1 VVPDAHSAV
10 PATPAVDHD
19 AHRDPVVVPRAV
31 RRFLESHR
39 FGVVASVNPDG
50 SPHQA
55 VVWYL
60 VEPDGA
66 GASAG
71 AGANDGAGASDSFRI
86 VVNSREGRRWPSNL
100 RRDPRIRFAVYD
112 GHDWVG
118 LSGRVTI
125 QDDQPTAQHDI
136 ATMARLNDP
145 PEEAAEGI
153 AVFETQ
159 QRVSFRFRPTAFHAE
174 IEAGEHIDEGS

>member
-1 VVPDAHSAV
+1 VPEAHSAA
-10 PATPAVDHD
+10 PAAAAVDPDSVPLPRD
-19 AHRDPVVVPRAV
+19 A
-31 RRFLESHR
+31 RRFLEAHR

-60 VEPDGA
+60 VEPVPDPRSGLVT
-66 GASAG
+66 
-71 AGANDGAGASDSFRI
+71 I
-86 VVNSREGRRWPSNL
+86 VINSRQGRRWPSNL
-100 RRDPRIRFAVYD
+100 LRDPRIRFAVYD
-112 GHDWVG
+112 GRDWVG
-118 LSGRVTI
+118 VRGRVTI

-153 AVFETQ
+153 ATFETQ

-174 IEAGEHIDEGS
+174 IEAGAHTDEGS